1 VGLADYRPQ
10 GRGQWRGGGVLDS
23 LGDRERAALLRV
35 AVRRRFRSGEVVFH
49 QGDPGDTLHIVV
61 HGVFIARSAGTLGEA
76 IGVNILG
83 PGSVFGEGVLVN
95 PGTRRSATVVAM
107 HGGTT
112 LMVARGD
119 FEALRDRE
127 PKVDRFLVSVLAE
140 RNRVL
145 TAQMVELL
153 YTPVEQR
160 IHRRLLAFADAIDDA
175 DADGWVALNQADL
188 ATFAGT
194 TRSTANRVLRRAERR
209 GIVELGRGRIRV
221 VDRDALAVRT

>member
-1 VGLADYRPQ
+1 
-10 GRGQWRGGGVLDS
+10 VLDS

-49 QGDPGDTLHIVV
+49 EGDPGDTLHIVLR
-61 HGVFIARSAGTLGEA
+61 GVFVVRSAGSLGETVA
-76 IGVNILG
+76 VNLVG
-83 PGSVFGEGVLVN
+83 PGLVFGEGAVVN
-95 PGTRRSATVVAM
+95 PGARRSATVEAM
-107 HGGTT
+107 HGGVT
-112 LMVARGD
+112 LMVSRGD
-119 FEALRDRE
+119 FEGLRDRE

-145 TAQMVELL
+145 TAQLVELL

-160 IHRRLLAFADAIDDA
+160 VHRRLLAFADAIDDA
-175 DADGWVALNQADL
+175 DSDGWVALNQSDL

-221 VDRDALAVRT
+221 VDRDALAART

>member
-1 VGLADYRPQ
+1 
-10 GRGQWRGGGVLDS
+10 VLDS

-35 AVRRRFRSGEVVFH
+35 AVRRKFRSGEVVFH
-49 QGDPGDTLHIVV
+49 EGDPGDTLHIVLR
-61 HGVFIARSAGTLGEA
+61 GVFVVRSAGTLGETVA
-76 IGVNILG
+76 VNLVG
-83 PGSVFGEGVLVN
+83 PGLVFGEGAVVN
-95 PGTRRSATVVAM
+95 PGARRSATVVAM
-107 HGGTT
+107 HGGIT

-145 TAQMVELL
+145 TAQLVELL

-160 IHRRLLAFADAIDDA
+160 IHRRLLAFADAIDED
-175 DADGWVALNQADL
+175 DSDGWVALNQSEL

-221 VDRDALAVRT
+221 VDRDALAART

>member
-1 VGLADYRPQ
+1 
-10 GRGQWRGGGVLDS
+10 VLDS

-49 QGDPGDTLHIVV
+49 EGDPGDALHIVV
-61 HGVFIARSAGTLGEA
+61 GGVFIVRSAGTLGEM
-76 IGVNILG
+76 IGVNTIG
-83 PGSVFGEGVLVN
+83 PGNVFGEGVLVN
-95 PGTRRSATVVAM
+95 PGARRSATVVAL

-112 LMVARGD
+112 LMVARRD

-145 TAQMVELL
+145 TEQLVELQ

-160 IHRRLLAFADAIDDA
+160 VHRRLLAFADAIDDA
-175 DADGWVALNQADL
+175 DSDGWVALNQAEL
-188 ATFAGT
+188 AILAGT

-221 VDRDALAVRT
+221 VDRDALAART